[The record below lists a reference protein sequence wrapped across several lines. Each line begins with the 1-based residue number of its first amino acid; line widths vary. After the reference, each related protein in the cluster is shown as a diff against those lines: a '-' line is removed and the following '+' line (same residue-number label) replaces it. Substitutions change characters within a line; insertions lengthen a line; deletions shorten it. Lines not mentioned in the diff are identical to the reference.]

1 MNYNPVYFNTNEKIN
16 KTKKFFLDND
26 VLVKFIYTNWSIFT
40 NLHNKGVIVDN
51 RSVLISSINW
61 NQNSFLNNREAG
73 IIVYNENIS
82 RYYAKV
88 FFYDWNLKENKYN
101 QSLNDNVIVKND
113 ENTIY
118 IVVIFTFTFAVV
130 IQDWR
135 KRKWT

>member
-1 MNYNPVYFNTNEKIN
+1 
-16 KTKKFFLDND
+16 
-26 VLVKFIYTNWSIFT
+26 
-40 NLHNKGVIVDN
+40 VIVDN

-61 NQNSFLNNREAG
+61 NENSFLNNREAG

-82 RYYAKV
+82 KYYLEV
-88 FFYDWNLKENKYN
+88 FLHDWNLKYCKNNETF
-101 QSLNDNVIVKND
+101 QESIVNKND

-118 IVVIFTFTFAVV
+118 IVVIFTMTFLVI